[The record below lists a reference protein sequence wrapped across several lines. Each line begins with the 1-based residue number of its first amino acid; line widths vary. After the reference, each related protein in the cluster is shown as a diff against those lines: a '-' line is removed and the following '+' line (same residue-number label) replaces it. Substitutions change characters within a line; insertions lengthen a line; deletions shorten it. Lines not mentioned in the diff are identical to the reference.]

1 MFIIGKKM
9 NEAACSWGW
18 FLCWLKQE
26 KKYEPIGIKDDGDV
40 AIIKLGDRK
49 NGGWLPVKDAIE
61 ILKYF
66 FKWHYM
72 MELSFGCSLTP
83 DARATLADERW
94 KELLSVLITRGKDEI
109 LIKKY

>member
-18 FLCWLKQE
+18 FLCWLK
-26 KKYEPIGIKDDGDV
+26 DDHKHGAIQIMDQGDY
-40 AIIKLGDRK
+40 AIIKIGDRIT
-49 NGGWLPVKDAIE
+49 GDWLSVKDAIDE
-61 ILKYF
+61 LKLF
-66 FKWHYM
+66 FKYHYM
-72 MELSFGCSLTP
+72 AELSFGCSLTP
-83 DARATLADERW
+83 DAFESLADERW